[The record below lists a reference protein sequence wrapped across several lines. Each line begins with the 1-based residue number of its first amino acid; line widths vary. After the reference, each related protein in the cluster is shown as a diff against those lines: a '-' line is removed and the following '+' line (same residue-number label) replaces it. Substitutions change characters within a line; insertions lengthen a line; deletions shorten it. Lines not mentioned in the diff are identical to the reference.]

1 MIDQATQLL
10 RNINMSVTE
19 SRREILDLFLK
30 NRGDALRHSDIE
42 KQLDSLDRV
51 TIYRTLLAFTE
62 KGLIHS
68 IPGSD
73 GTARYALCHGHCA
86 DGQHHDNHVH
96 FHCRGCGSTQ
106 CLDDVSIPLV
116 KLPKGF
122 FSDQIEMVITGYC
135 NRCSQKMT
143 RLSPEGKTMESTVH

>member
-86 DGQHHDNHVH
+86 DGHHHDNHVH

-106 CLDDVSIPLV
+106 CLDDVGIPLV

-135 NRCSQKMT
+135 NRCSPDRAELMAK
-143 RLSPEGKTMESTVH
+143 KNIAESHSH